1 MIPIH
6 STTMQGIK
14 AEAIAIS
21 KQNPKMYVLIHN
33 TFGLYASLEKRLHV
47 HAPGDIATLQGI
59 DWYAI
64 NGKIKKFTNRQQIAD
79 TNATPMM
86 R

>member
-1 MIPIH
+1 
-6 STTMQGIK
+6 MQGIK

-33 TFGLYASLEKRLHV
+33 TFGLHASLEKRLHV
-47 HAPGDIATLQGI
+47 HAPGDVATLQGI

-64 NGKIKKFTNRQQIAD
+64 NGKIKKFTNRQQIRLVRR
-79 TNATPMM
+79 TQNYGSG
-86 R
+86 RE